1 MNSMFLIPLG
11 MDMIRIGQGFDVHAL
26 RAGLHLIIGGVS
38 IEHTHG
44 LVGHSDADV
53 LLHALCDALIGA
65 AALGDIGQHFPD
77 TDNQFKGIDS
87 RQLLRRVHAMV
98 TQAGYK
104 VVNLDCTVIAQAPK
118 LAPHILSMRENIAAD
133 LTIALNAVNVKAK
146 TAENLGAIGRREGIS
161 AQVVVLIES
170 TPGSLIP

>member
-1 MNSMFLIPLG
+1 
-11 MDMIRIGQGFDVHAL
+11 
-26 RAGLHLIIGGVS
+26 
-38 IEHTHG
+38 
-44 LVGHSDADV
+44 

-146 TAENLGAIGRREGIS
+146 TAENLGAMGRREGIS

>member
-1 MNSMFLIPLG
+1 
-11 MDMIRIGQGFDVHAL
+11 
-26 RAGLHLIIGGVS
+26 
-38 IEHTHG
+38 
-44 LVGHSDADV
+44 
-53 LLHALCDALIGA
+53 
-65 AALGDIGQHFPD
+65 
-77 TDNQFKGIDS
+77 
-87 RQLLRRVHAMV
+87 MV

-146 TAENLGAIGRREGIS
+146 TAENLGAMGRREGIS